1 MIHLTGVRV
10 LIWDVDG
17 TFYPATEQVVRSVND
32 SAISSICEVMKW
44 PREKAIT
51 EFNKVHGKI
60 TISQTEAV
68 SIICNITTAE
78 AANLTDK
85 YLNRLQYIKKDP
97 QLIALF
103 EKLNNFQHY
112 ILGNGAQKP
121 IEEGVKA
128 LGLNPSIFKEIVTSE
143 TVGVNKPN
151 DNGFRYIMEKTG
163 LPAAAHLMIGDR
175 ERVDLAPAKALGMHT
190 CLVWAVKP
198 SLIAD
203 VTVPNVY
210 DVAQILI

>member
-128 LGLNPSIFKEIVTSE
+128 LGLNPSIFRNRDERNGRRQQAQRQRIPVYYGKNRLAGGSPPHDWRPRTRGSGACQSLGHAHMSRVGRE
-143 TVGVNKPN
+143 TKSHCGC
-151 DNGFRYIMEKTG
+151 DS
-163 LPAAAHLMIGDR
+163 A
-175 ERVDLAPAKALGMHT
+175 
-190 CLVWAVKP
+190 
-198 SLIAD
+198 
-203 VTVPNVY
+203 
-210 DVAQILI
+210 